1 MYVCISV
8 NIYIYIPN
16 NLNIKLGTFYP
27 IPPQCRFR
35 HIHQLLNGAV
45 VAGAFPQQFFQ
56 VGAWQ

>member
-1 MYVCISV
+1 MYICE
-8 NIYIYIPN
+8 YIYIPN